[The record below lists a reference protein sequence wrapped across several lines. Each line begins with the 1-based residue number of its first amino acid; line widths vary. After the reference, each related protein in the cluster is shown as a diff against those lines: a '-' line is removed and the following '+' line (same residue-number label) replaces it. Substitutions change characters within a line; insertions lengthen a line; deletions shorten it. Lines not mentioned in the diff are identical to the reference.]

1 MVEVGYKWW
10 SQQKMSKR
18 QIQQLIK
25 KMKHSTQLLPKIE
38 QAAEKTSTKE
48 KKTAEQE
55 LEKFLN
61 S

>member
-10 SQQKMSKR
+10 SQQKMSKS

-25 KMKHSTQLLPKIE
+25 KMKNSTKFLPKIE
-38 QAAEKTSTKE
+38 QVAAESSRKE
-48 KKTAEQE
+48 EVIAEQN
-55 LEKFLN
+55 LQSFLN